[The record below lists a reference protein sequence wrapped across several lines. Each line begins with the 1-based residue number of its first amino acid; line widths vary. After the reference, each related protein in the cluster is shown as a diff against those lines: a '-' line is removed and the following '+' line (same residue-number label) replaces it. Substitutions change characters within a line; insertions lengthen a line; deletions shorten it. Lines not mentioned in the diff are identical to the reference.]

1 MQEFI
6 YIRAGLVGL
15 FFIGLL
21 FIVSCQPSVNNSN
34 TVSVNSNSVNSN
46 ANSSMNS
53 NANSMTNMTNSNTAS
68 VNIETKEPEQYQA
81 KIALK
86 FEATGNQQTAL
97 PALTANLARNGQE
110 RRMEFTLA
118 NNEKVI
124 YLDKTDNKYLLLPN
138 RKQYAVLDK
147 DSLGFEIRQ
156 MMMPAEIINR
166 VKSAPGVERVGEED
180 FNGRQAVR
188 YKYGAVANTQTQAG
202 NVNTES
208 FFLVDKETGLPL
220 HSETV
225 SSSQNGNVQGYN
237 GLRIITDMTDI
248 STTTS
253 PEQFTLPTDYQKI
266 DSEQVKA
273 QVNLIFNTAA
283 ILLNQLMKSAQNN
296 SNTNSAAPSPAP
308 AANK

>member
-1 MQEFI
+1 MQKSF
-6 YIRAGLVGL
+6 YLRAGLASL
-15 FFIGLL
+15 FFIGLF
-21 FIVSCQPSVNNSN
+21 FIVSCQPPVNNSN
-34 TVSVNSNSVNSN
+34 TVSVNSNT
-46 ANSSMNS
+46 NSSMNS
-53 NANSMTNMTNSNTAS
+53 NVNSTMNSANSNAASAS
-68 VNIETKEPEQYQA
+68 VDTKEPEQYQA

-97 PALTANLARNGQE
+97 PTLSANIARNGQE
-110 RRMEFTLA
+110 RRMEFSLA
-118 NNEKVI
+118 NGEKII
-124 YLDKTDNKYLLLPN
+124 YLDKTDNKYLVLPN

-166 VKSAPGVERVGEED
+166 VKTASGVERVGEED
-180 FNGRQAVR
+180 FSGRKAIR
-188 YKYGAVANTQTQAG
+188 YKYGAVTNTQTQAG

-225 SSSQNGNVQGYN
+225 STSQAGNVRGYN
-237 GLRIITDMTDI
+237 GLRIITDMSDI
-248 STTTS
+248 STTIA
-253 PEQFTLPTDYQKI
+253 PEQFALPSDFQKI

-283 ILLNQLMKSAQNN
+283 ILLNQLMKSAQTN
-296 SNTNSAAPSPAP
+296 SNTNSTAPSPAP
-308 AANK
+308 TANN

>member
-6 YIRAGLVGL
+6 YIRAGLIGL
-15 FFIGLL
+15 FVVGLL

-34 TVSVNSNSVNSN
+34 TVSVNSNTVNSN
-46 ANSSMNS
+46 ANSSTNS
-53 NANSMTNMTNSNTAS
+53 NVNSLANSTNSNTAS
-68 VNIETKEPEQYQA
+68 ASIETKEPEQYQA
-81 KIALK
+81 KITLK

-97 PALTANLARNGQE
+97 PALIANLARNGQE

-166 VKSAPGVERVGEED
+166 VKSAPGVEKVGEEN
-180 FNGRQAVR
+180 FNGRQAIR
-188 YKYGAVANTQTQAG
+188 YKYGAVTNTQTQAG
-202 NVNTES
+202 KVNTES

-225 SSSQNGNVQGYN
+225 SNSQSGNVQGYN
-237 GLRIITDMTDI
+237 GLRIITDLTDI

-253 PEQFTLPTDYQKI
+253 AEQFALPADYQKVEA
-266 DSEQVKA
+266 EQVKA

-283 ILLNQLMKSAQNN
+283 LLLNQLLKSAQTN
-296 SNTNSAAPSPAP
+296 SNTNTSAPV
-308 AANK
+308 NK

>member
-1 MQEFI
+1 MQKFF
-6 YIRAGLVGL
+6 YVRAGLVFL
-15 FFIGLL
+15 FFVGLL

-34 TVSVNSNSVNSN
+34 TVSVNSSSVNSN
-46 ANSSMNS
+46 TNSLMNS
-53 NANSMTNMTNSNTAS
+53 NVNSTASSANSNTAS
-68 VNIETKEPEQYQA
+68 VSIETKEPDQYQA

-86 FEATGNQQTAL
+86 FEATGNQQTTL
-97 PALTANLARNGQE
+97 PALSANIARNGQE

-138 RKQYAVLDK
+138 RKQYAILDK

-166 VKSAPGVERVGEED
+166 VKAAPGVEKVGEEN
-180 FNGRQAVR
+180 FNGRQATR
-188 YKYGAVANTQTQAG
+188 YRYGAVTNTQTQAG

-225 SSSQNGNVQGYN
+225 STSQSGNVQGYN

-248 STTTS
+248 STTAT
-253 PEQFTLPTDYQKI
+253 PEQFALPTDFQKI
-266 DSEQVKA
+266 EAEQVKA

-283 ILLNQLMKSAQNN
+283 ILLNQLMKSAQTN

-308 AANK
+308 SANQ